1 MLARRQEFNTQL
13 QQLIDALLLAVSL
26 WIAYVLRL
34 FGTSWFGLTNPV
46 DPFRNY
52 QWLLVVIMPFG
63 PILLELQGFYQSPLN
78 KTPWKSFT
86 QIMRAMI
93 GLGIIV
99 SAGVIF
105 LRRPLAARTVPV
117 LFALIATLL
126 LLVKERFIVNRIR
139 AKAMRGQLREPVLLA
154 GAPQDIA
161 ALEESFSNEQ
171 KMLLEVVGKIDID
184 RQPVSDLVEAL
195 HRHAVARVIFAAGH
209 SQLNRVEQA
218 IGACE
223 IEGVPAWVIADFIRT
238 SITKPDFDAFGGRP
252 MLVFR
257 STPDVSWTLLIKN
270 IIDRIGAFIGLL
282 LASPLILGSALAT
295 RLSSPGPVIFRQR
308 RAGKHGKPF
317 VMYKFRSMY
326 SDAEMR
332 KAELE
337 PFNQM
342 SGPVFKVHN
351 DPRITP
357 VGRFLRRTSFDELPQ
372 LVNVL
377 MGDMSLV
384 GPRPLPVYEVEKFE
398 DRAQRRRLSVKP
410 GLTCLWQISGRN
422 EVRDFGDWVRLDLEY
437 IDNWSLGLDL
447 KILLRTVPA
456 VILGA
461 GAK

>member
-26 WIAYVLRL
+26 WVAWVLRL
-34 FGTSWFGLTNPV
+34 FGTFWFGLTNPV

-52 QWLLVVIMPFG
+52 QWILVVIMPFG

-78 KTPWKSFT
+78 KTPWKSFM

-93 GLGIIV
+93 GLGIII

-105 LRRPLAARTVPV
+105 LRRPLAARAVPV

-126 LLVKERFIVNRIR
+126 LLVKERIIVNRIR
-139 AKAMRGQLREPVLLA
+139 AKAIRGQLREPVLLA
-154 GAPQDIA
+154 GAPQDMA
-161 ALEESFSNEQ
+161 TLEESFSDEQ
-171 KMLLEVVGKIDID
+171 KMLLQVVGRIDID
-184 RQPVSDLVEAL
+184 RQPLSDLVEAL

-238 SITKPDFDAFGGRP
+238 SIAKPDFDAFGGRP

-257 STPDVSWTLLIKN
+257 STPDVSWALLVKN
-270 IIDRIGAFIGLL
+270 VIDRIGAFIGLVIV
-282 LASPLILGSALAT
+282 SPLMVGIALAIRIT
-295 RLSSPGPVIFRQR
+295 SPGPIIFRQP

-317 VMYKFRSMY
+317 IMYKFRSMY

-332 KAELE
+332 RAELE
-337 PFNQM
+337 AFNQM
-342 SGPVFKVHN
+342 SGPVFKVHD
-351 DPRITP
+351 DPRVTP
-357 VGRFLRRTSFDELPQ
+357 VGRWLRRWSLDELPQ
-372 LVNVL
+372 LINVL
-377 MGDMSLV
+377 LGDMSLV

-422 EVRDFGDWVRLDLEY
+422 EVRDFRDWVRLDLEY

-456 VILGA
+456 VICGA
-461 GAK
+461 GAT